1 MTDGILLELASF
13 FAFLLV
19 YLSKVVT
26 CFSKSSNSLSSVAVS
41 SLIAYLRGVF
51 FLKAGLVGDDASGFL
66 CFSIFLVSN

>member
-1 MTDGILLELASF
+1 MAEGILLEFASF

-19 YLSKVVT
+19 YLSKVFT
-26 CFSKSSNSLSSVAVS
+26 CFSKSSTSLSSDVVS